1 MSGISARL
9 PLQYDSVDGPYGLTK
24 TYEEVVKQ
32 NFKMLLL
39 TNPGEKI
46 MDQNYG
52 VGIYNLLFEQVGQNS
67 FAGIRARIEQQA
79 SFYMPFIRIID
90 ISFESAQ
97 DSMDILE
104 NEVNIK
110 IKYEILP
117 LKRNDVLQIVI

>member
-9 PLQYDSVDGPYGLTK
+9 PLQYDKVDGPYGLNK
-24 TYEEVVKQ
+24 TYEDVVKQ

-46 MDQNYG
+46 MDPEYG
-52 VGIYNLLFEQVGQNS
+52 VGIYNLLFEQVGVNS
-67 FAGIRARIEQQA
+67 FSGIRARIDRQV

-97 DSMDILE
+97 DSMEILE

-110 IKYEILP
+110 IQYEILP
-117 LKRNDVLQIVI
+117 LKRNDVLQIVV